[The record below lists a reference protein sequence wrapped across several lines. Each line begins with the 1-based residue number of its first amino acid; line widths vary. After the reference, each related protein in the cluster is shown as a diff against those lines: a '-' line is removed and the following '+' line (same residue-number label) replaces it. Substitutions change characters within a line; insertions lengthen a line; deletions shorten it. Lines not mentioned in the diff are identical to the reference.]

1 MTVSPDLPGP
11 PRHRGVIRTE
21 PCPVCGAHIDMT
33 FASQDMNDF
42 CITKT
47 SGEQAELRVR
57 YVCNYCRIGFEHA
70 ETLPISTLRTYSEN
84 QGFDR

>member
-1 MTVSPDLPGP
+1 MT
-11 PRHRGVIRTE
+11 E
-21 PCPVCGAHIDMT
+21 KCPVCGAHIDMT

-57 YVCNYCRIGFEHA
+57 YVCNYCRIGFERA
-70 ETLPISTLRTYSEN
+70 ETLRFQPCALTPKIRALTGDSVL
-84 QGFDR
+84 